1 MVHPPSLLARRS
13 QQQQAEQEEEYITNR
28 LMKRL
33 AQLKQEKE
41 DLARQVEV
49 EEEMITNKLSKKLE
63 QAPPRPALSS
73 PFTNHPPGGWWPFA
87 CSASLPCP

>member
-41 DLARQVEV
+41 DLARQVEAV
-49 EEEMITNKLSKKLE
+49 FIARSGYEETS
-63 QAPPRPALSS
+63 RR
-73 PFTNHPPGGWWPFA
+73 
-87 CSASLPCP
+87 ASHGA

>member
-1 MVHPPSLLARRS
+1 MDP
-13 QQQQAEQEEEYITNR
+13 QQLQAEQEEEYLTNR

-33 AQLKQEKE
+33 ATLKQEKE

-63 QAPPRPALSS
+63 QARCRGRCTRLRVAWRPGSHAPPHS
-73 PFTNHPPGGWWPFA
+73 P
-87 CSASLPCP
+87 LR